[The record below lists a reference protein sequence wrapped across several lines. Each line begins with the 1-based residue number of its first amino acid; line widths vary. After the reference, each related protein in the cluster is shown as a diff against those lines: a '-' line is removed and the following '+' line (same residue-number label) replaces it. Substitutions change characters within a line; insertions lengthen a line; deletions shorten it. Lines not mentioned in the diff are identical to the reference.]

1 MTIEEEK
8 RSEVVPEIYELIGE
22 ANAMTGSAVSTALAT
37 TSTVSEIQKISVIA
51 VLFLLVILTLTTTSW
66 AEPLIVL
73 LGLGVAI
80 LMNAEKLRSQ
90 LKQ

>member
-37 TSTVSEIQKISVIA
+37 TS
-51 VLFLLVILTLTTTSW
+51 W

-80 LMNAEKLRSQ
+80 LMNAEKMRSQ

>member
-1 MTIEEEK
+1 
-8 RSEVVPEIYELIGE
+8 
-22 ANAMTGSAVSTALAT
+22 MTGSAVSTALAT

-80 LMNAEKLRSQ
+80 LMNAEKMRSQ